1 MLLLKLR
8 HDLLIIQYSEVNQFE
23 AQMPQKRAHS
33 DRLVW
38 LWGPFAALV
47 ILTMLL
53 TFPAF
58 GDYLES
64 VEGDLPWL
72 APRPVTSAPEDP
84 LPVSHGQVPVPDAI
98 SG

>member
-8 HDLLIIQYSEVNQFE
+8 HGLSIIQYGKVNQFGAE
-23 AQMPQKRAHS
+23 MPQKRAHS

-53 TFPAF
+53 TLPAF
-58 GDYLES
+58 GNYLES

-72 APRPVTSAPEDP
+72 APRPVTSAPEDK
-84 LPVSHGQVPVPDAI
+84 LPVSRGPTVSDA
-98 SG
+98 SSK